1 MMKKLT
7 TWAYM
12 QLINKTGI
20 SKSTK
25 LKRQSSLLSHSKNC
39 NSKPAAPCRH
49 GHQSI
54 VFETMHSA
62 NPAPLVDGR
71 NGNSLFLVFVHMNC
85 LLNCSTSSQ
94 QRERESSC
102 LESRFRF
109 DRTALK
115 CGEPQRSERFE
126 LRRCPKCHQLQHCA
140 RQIVETATY
149 NRHFRQDIRSPYMA
163 TIVDLCPC
171 SSSYV
176 SAHKPKPKFD
186 ALNCGTWHHCSS

>member
-1 MMKKLT
+1 MYLQGLVPFHGGISVYCMDSSYFDFTLMISVTVQNRIKYMMKKLT

-94 QRERESSC
+94 QRERV
-102 LESRFRF
+102 L
-109 DRTALK
+109 A
-115 CGEPQRSERFE
+115 
-126 LRRCPKCHQLQHCA
+126 
-140 RQIVETATY
+140 
-149 NRHFRQDIRSPYMA
+149 
-163 TIVDLCPC
+163 
-171 SSSYV
+171 
-176 SAHKPKPKFD
+176 
-186 ALNCGTWHHCSS
+186 